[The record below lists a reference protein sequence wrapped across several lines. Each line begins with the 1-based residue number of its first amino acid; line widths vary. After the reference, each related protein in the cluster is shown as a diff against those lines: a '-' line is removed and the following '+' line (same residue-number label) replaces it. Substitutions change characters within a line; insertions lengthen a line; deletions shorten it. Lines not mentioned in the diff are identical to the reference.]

1 MPMLNLGENIAKQ
14 RRIKSITQGELA
26 TFIGVTKASVS
37 KWETGTTLP
46 DIQLLPQL
54 AAFFDISVDELL
66 GYEPQLTKEQINYYY
81 HRLADDFAAKPFAEV
96 MEESEVLVKKYYSCY
111 PFLQSIVTL
120 WINHA
125 PLAKKEEER
134 LAVMEK
140 AYQLCERILEN
151 SRDLSSCEK
160 AISLKGLIDL
170 QAGRPEMVIDAFS
183 EQMSV
188 DRIEDNGSLLALAYM
203 QIGNSKKAE
212 QTSQIGLYRNL
223 MDAITHGIRLL
234 ETASVKREYSEE
246 IIRRMD
252 QVVEA
257 FVLEELNPNL
267 AAGYQYFVATHLCN
281 FLTDACGDREVLEVQ
296 IYDRLEKQWKAIQ
309 NLFQDGLQLHGDEF
323 FSYITEWL
331 SGKELGTQ
339 AVRNANLV
347 MESAIAMY
355 RNPVFSKLS
364 DQNRI
369 EGMIKRLEA
378 LK

>member
-14 RRIKSITQGELA
+14 RRLKSITQDELA

-46 DIQLLPQL
+46 DIQILPQL
-54 AAFFDISVDELL
+54 AAFFDISVDELI

-81 HRLADDFAAKPFAEV
+81 HKLAGDFATKPFEEV

-111 PFLQSIVTL
+111 SFLQSIVTL

-125 PLAKKEEER
+125 PLAKNEEER
-134 LAVMEK
+134 LVVMEK
-140 AYQLCERILEN
+140 AYQLCDRILEN
-151 SRDLSSCEK
+151 SRELSSCEK
-160 AISLKGLIDL
+160 AISMKGLIDL
-170 QAGRPEMVIDAFS
+170 QAGRPEKVIEVFS
-183 EQMSV
+183 EQMDV
-188 DRIEDNGSLLALAYM
+188 ERIEDNGSLLALAYM
-203 QIGNSKKAE
+203 QMGDIKKAE
-212 QTSQIGLYRNL
+212 QTSQVGLYRNL
-223 MDAITHGIRLL
+223 MDSITHGIRLL
-234 ETASVKREYSEE
+234 ATASDNREYAEE

-252 QVVEA
+252 QIVEA

-267 AAGYQYFVATHLCN
+267 AAGYQYYVATHLCK
-281 FLTDACGDREVLEVQ
+281 FLTNGCEDREVLEVQ
-296 IYDRLEKQWKAIQ
+296 IYDRLEKVLKALQ

-331 SGKELGTQ
+331 TGKELGTK
-339 AVRNANLV
+339 AVRHANLV

-355 RNPVFSKLS
+355 QNPVFSELS

-369 EGMIKRLEA
+369 QGMIKRLES